1 MEISR
6 EETAKEERD
15 RKNIIIG
22 MLVRGGPVLAKR
34 PQVAKI
40 KACFGVAQQT
50 KQIHLQS
57 AFWLKIISVC
67 KMSCVLLACPITNT
81 VI

>member
-22 MLVRGGPVLAKR
+22 MLVRGGA
-34 PQVAKI
+34 
-40 KACFGVAQQT
+40 
-50 KQIHLQS
+50 S
-57 AFWLKIISVC
+57 AGKEATGC
-67 KMSCVLLACPITNT
+67 
-81 VI
+81 